1 MDYFFKIVY
10 DANDENIVI
19 GTMVVTVEMI
29 DCLQSIRNQLNN
41 TRVGLSETYE
51 S

>member
-1 MDYFFKIVY
+1 MY

-29 DCLQSIRNQLNN
+29 ECLQSIKNQLNN
-41 TRVGLSETYE
+41 TRVGLSETFE
-51 S
+51 N